1 MLSKAIIPFI
11 ILFTLSISAQETDSQ
26 KLLKKTESFIN
37 AYNCKQQPNS
47 DSKDVDR
54 FLSFFAAD
62 FVDEHIKY
70 NVIVSNKEEFR
81 KGLID
86 KLQNRIYYHKVS
98 INDIMLGE
106 NVAFVKITI
115 KAKVKPFHM
124 DRIVEHISS
133 QIMSIEYDQ
142 NGMITH
148 LRRHHN

>member
-1 MLSKAIIPFI
+1 
-11 ILFTLSISAQETDSQ
+11 
-26 KLLKKTESFIN
+26 
-37 AYNCKQQPNS
+37 
-47 DSKDVDR
+47 
-54 FLSFFAAD
+54 
-62 FVDEHIKY
+62 
-70 NVIVSNKEEFR
+70 
-81 KGLID
+81 
-86 KLQNRIYYHKVS
+86 
-98 INDIMLGE
+98 MLGE